1 MRQTWRVSTGGRVAG
16 LVFTAFGLVV
26 VVRALLA
33 IARDGLELGLAY
45 GLLFG
50 VALVLVPLVLTLRP
64 GVTLTETDVEVRNP
78 LRTLRVPVAEITD
91 AKTGYGGLRIETGE
105 GRAVTAWA
113 VQKSNLANWR
123 GQHTRADDVAEAIR
137 AASRGRTKARR

>member
-1 MRQTWRVSTGGRVAG
+1 MRQTWRVSTAGRVAG
-16 LVFTAFGLVV
+16 LVGTAFGLLV

-33 IARDGLELGLAY
+33 IARDGMELGLAY

-50 VALVLVPLVLTLRP
+50 VALVLAPLVLTLRP
-64 GVTLTETDVEVRNP
+64 AVTLTETDVEVRNP
-78 LRTLRVPVAEITD
+78 LRTRRVPVAEITD
-91 AKTGYGGLRIETGE
+91 AKTGYGGLRIETRD

-137 AASRGRTKARR
+137 KASRRRTKARR

>member
-64 GVTLTETDVEVRNP
+64 AVTLTETDVEVRNP

-91 AKTGYGGLRIETGE
+91 AKTGYGGLRIETRD

-137 AASRGRTKARR
+137 EASRGRTKARR

>member
-1 MRQTWRVSTGGRVAG
+1 MRQTWRVSTAGRVAG
-16 LVFTAFGLVV
+16 LVATAFGLVV

-33 IARDGLELGLAY
+33 IARDGMELGLAY
-45 GLLFG
+45 GLLLG
-50 VALVLVPLVLTLRP
+50 AALVVAPLVLTLRP
-64 GVTLTETDVEVRNP
+64 AVTLTETEVEVRNP
-78 LRTLRVPVAEITD
+78 LRTLRVPIAEITD
-91 AKTGYGGLRIETGE
+91 AKTGYGGVRIETRA

-137 AASRGRTKARR
+137 KASRGRAEARR